1 MECNFQV
8 EPVEGLKLQVDGFF
22 LLTSLIFTYVACTY
36 IACSLQCML
45 VYGGDS
51 PERASMISRV
61 ADRIYIS

>member
-8 EPVEGLKLQVDGFF
+8 EPVEGFETSIDGFF
-22 LLTSLIFTYVACTY
+22 LLTSLISYLACKV
-36 IACSLQCML
+36 ACSLQCML